1 MIMRMRVIN
10 KFSEEVDVLHC
21 DYETADRLLKK
32 SEHIGVPVNS
42 KERRLFAY
50 LVWRYWKNYDKKT
63 TVTLKEVSNRWADCP
78 FAKGELIKY
87 LRLLNKRGVI
97 SCDIRGKNYTSYTYV
112 VRNAHFS

>member
-1 MIMRMRVIN
+1 MRMRVIN

-50 LVWRYWKNYDKKT
+50 LVWRFWKNYDERT
-63 TVTLKEVSNRWADCP
+63 TVTLKEVSNRWSDYT
-78 FAKGELIKY
+78 FNRGEFLKY
-87 LRLLNKRGVI
+87 LNQMKKRGLI
-97 SCDIRGKNYTSYTYV
+97 DCTTNKGTSCTYV
-112 VRNAHFS
+112 VRNVHFS